1 MLRQSRTVWS
11 VAFACVISF
20 MGIGLVDPIL
30 KPIADELG
38 AGPSEVSLLF
48 TSYMAVMGI
57 AMLGTG
63 WVSSRIGA
71 KWTLLAG
78 LALIIIGSAAAG
90 MQDGVAGIVAF
101 RALWGLGNALFIATA
116 LATIVRAATGS
127 VGQAI
132 ILYEAALGV
141 GIAAG
146 PLLGGWLGSMS
157 WRLPFF
163 GVAVL
168 MALAMV
174 ATLLSLPADRPSG
187 EPTSL
192 SAPLRALRD
201 RGLLTVGMT
210 ALLYNFGFF
219 TLLAF
224 TPFPLAMG
232 ALAIGLIFFGW
243 GILLALSSVFLAP
256 WVQRRI
262 GTFGGIVAALTGFAL
277 VLAMMAL
284 FTDNK
289 AVLASGVVIAG
300 LFLGVNNTLIT
311 EAVMKISDAERST
324 ASAAYS
330 FVRFTGGAV
339 APWLAG
345 VLGEFSLHMPFW
357 VGAVAVAAAIA
368 VLTLARD
375 RLLAVDAEGHEAEP
389 VNSVAEAEALS
400 YGDS

>member
-48 TSYMAVMGI
+48 TSYMAVMGV

-71 KWTLLAG
+71 KWTLLLG
-78 LALIIIGSAAAG
+78 LALIIAGSALAG
-90 MQDGVAGIVAF
+90 AQDGVAGIVAF

-116 LATIVRAATGS
+116 LATIVRAASGS

-146 PLLGGWLGSMS
+146 PLVGGWLGSVS

-168 MALAMV
+168 MAIALI
-174 ATLLSLPADRPSG
+174 ATFVSLPAERPSG
-187 EPTSL
+187 EATSL
-192 SAPLRALRD
+192 AAPLLALRD
-201 RGLLTVGMT
+201 RGLLTVGIT

-232 ALAIGLIFFGW
+232 AIEIGLIFFGW
-243 GILLALSSVFLAP
+243 GILLAIASVFVAP
-256 WVQRRI
+256 WVQRRV
-262 GTFGGIVAALTGFAL
+262 GTFGGIVIALTGFAL

-284 FTDNK
+284 FADNK
-289 AVLASGVVIAG
+289 AVLATGVVLAG
-300 LFLGVNNTLIT
+300 AFLGVNNTLIT

-330 FVRFTGGAV
+330 FVRFSGGAI

-345 VLGEFSLHMPFW
+345 VIGEYSIQLPF
-357 VGAVAVAAAIA
+357 
-368 VLTLARD
+368 
-375 RLLAVDAEGHEAEP
+375 
-389 VNSVAEAEALS
+389 
-400 YGDS
+400 